1 MGYYD
6 DAQHAGD
13 TGHALFDLAI
23 SDHSPT
29 EARAR
34 LTAAVDGHTA
44 EFTRSKAISSIKL
57 ASLTMATGDPAEAI
71 AIGIAALDTAGTI
84 RSCRAADMTTAH
96 PCTGCAHTVSHFRT
110 CNDTEVPTSRELD
123 HGITD

>member
-57 ASLTMATGDPAEAI
+57 ASLTMATGEPAEAT

-84 RSCRAADMTTAH
+84 RSCRAADDLRQLSGFAARHHATSGTSELRHRIAAL
-96 PCTGCAHTVSHFRT
+96 TTVS
-110 CNDTEVPTSRELD
+110 
-123 HGITD
+123 